1 MTIAQIIAAKKA
13 KQTAGTERKTIDG
26 TERKTIDGIDY
37 ARNAMNPEWV
47 AQGPAA
53 DPMLDAAIARI
64 DPPSLGKRRAGL
76 VLSAST
82 PLAEADVAEKLHHS
96 ELRSLSRPQGESVPV
111 LPVAADAATTA
122 WHQATNAF
130 ESELC
135 LMRDPTDSERGWLA
149 LRLDGQPLPLL
160 LKSFM
165 LFDHPQ
171 TVRSQPF

>member
-1 MTIAQIIAAKKA
+1 MPTIAQIIAAKKA
-13 KQTAGTERKTIDG
+13 AASKAPAPQ
-26 TERKTIDGIDY
+26 
-37 ARNAMNPEWV
+37 
-47 AQGPAA
+47 PAA
-53 DPMLDAAIARI
+53 DPMLEAAIDRI

-82 PLAEADVAEKLHHS
+82 PLPAADIAEKAHHA
-96 ELRSLSRPQGESVPV
+96 ELRSLSRPQGEAVPV

-122 WHQATNAF
+122 WHQAINAF

>member
-1 MTIAQIIAAKKA
+1 MTIAEIIAAKKRSA
-13 KQTAGTERKTIDG
+13 A
-26 TERKTIDGIDY
+26 
-37 ARNAMNPEWV
+37 
-47 AQGPAA
+47 PAA
-53 DPMLDAAIARI
+53 PQAPQADPVLEAAIDRI
-64 DPPSLGKRRAGL
+64 DPPSVGKRRAGL

-82 PLAEADVAEKLHHS
+82 PLPAAVVAEKAHHA
-96 ELRSLSRPQGESVPV
+96 ELRSLSQPQGEALPV

-122 WHQATNAF
+122 WHQAINAF

-135 LMRDPTDSERGWLA
+135 LMRDPVDSERGWLA

>member
-1 MTIAQIIAAKKA
+1 MTIAEIIAAKKRA
-13 KQTAGTERKTIDG
+13 A
-26 TERKTIDGIDY
+26 
-37 ARNAMNPEWV
+37 A
-47 AQGPAA
+47 PAA
-53 DPMLDAAIARI
+53 PQAPQADPVLEAAIDRI
-64 DPPSLGKRRAGL
+64 APPSLGKRRAGL

-82 PLAEADVAEKLHHS
+82 PMPAADIAEKAHHA
-96 ELRSLSRPQGESVPV
+96 ELRSLSLPQGEALPV

-122 WHQATNAF
+122 WHAAINAF

-135 LMRDPTDSERGWLA
+135 LMRDPVDSERGWLA

-171 TVRSQPF
+171 PVRSQPF

>member
-1 MTIAQIIAAKKA
+1 MPTIAEIIAAKKRA
-13 KQTAGTERKTIDG
+13 A
-26 TERKTIDGIDY
+26 
-37 ARNAMNPEWV
+37 A
-47 AQGPAA
+47 PAA
-53 DPMLDAAIARI
+53 PQAPQADPVLEAAIDRI
-64 DPPSLGKRRAGL
+64 DPPSVGKRPAGL

-82 PLAEADVAEKLHHS
+82 PLAAADVAEKAHHS
-96 ELRSLSRPQGESVPV
+96 ELRSLSQPQGEAMPV

-122 WHQATNAF
+122 WHQAINAF

>member
-13 KQTAGTERKTIDG
+13 AASKVTPAPIDLVSMG
-26 TERKTIDGIDY
+26 D
-37 ARNAMNPEWV
+37 M
-47 AQGPAA
+47 
-53 DPMLDAAIARI
+53 MLDAAIARI

-82 PLAEADVAEKLHHS
+82 PLPAADVAEKAHHA
-96 ELRSLSRPQGESVPV
+96 ELRSLSQPQGEAVPM
-111 LPVAADAATTA
+111 LPVAADRQTTA
-122 WHQATNAF
+122 WHAATNAF

-149 LRLDGQPLPLL
+149 LRLDGQEMPLL

>member
-1 MTIAQIIAAKKA
+1 MTIAEIIAAKKRSA
-13 KQTAGTERKTIDG
+13 A
-26 TERKTIDGIDY
+26 
-37 ARNAMNPEWV
+37 
-47 AQGPAA
+47 PAA
-53 DPMLDAAIARI
+53 PQAPQADPVLEAAIDRI
-64 DPPSLGKRRAGL
+64 DPPSVGKRRAGL

-82 PLAEADVAEKLHHS
+82 PLPAAVVAEKAHHA
-96 ELRSLSRPQGESVPV
+96 ELRSLSQPQGEAVPV

-122 WHQATNAF
+122 WHQAINAF

-135 LMRDPTDSERGWLA
+135 LMRDPVDSERGWLA
-149 LRLDGQPLPLL
+149 LRLDGQEMPLL

>member
-1 MTIAQIIAAKKA
+1 MQTIAQIIAAKK
-13 KQTAGTERKTIDG
+13 
-26 TERKTIDGIDY
+26 
-37 ARNAMNPEWV
+37 RNA
-47 AQGPAA
+47 APAA
-53 DPMLDAAIARI
+53 PAQQADPALEAAIARI
-64 DPPSLGKRRAGL
+64 DPPSVGKRRAGL

-82 PLAEADVAEKLHHS
+82 PLAAADIAEKAHYS
-96 ELRSLSRPQGESVPV
+96 EARSLSQPQGEAVPV
-111 LPVAADAATTA
+111 LPVAADPATTA
-122 WHQATNAF
+122 WHQAINAF

>member
-13 KQTAGTERKTIDG
+13 AANKGSSVST
-26 TERKTIDGIDY
+26 
-37 ARNAMNPEWV
+37 
-47 AQGPAA
+47 PAA
-53 DPMLDAAIARI
+53 IAERSEVKDAIARI

-82 PLAEADVAEKLHHS
+82 PLPAADVAEKLHHS
-96 ELRSLSRPQGESVPV
+96 ELRSLSKPQGEAMPV

-122 WHQATNAF
+122 WHQAINAF

>member
-1 MTIAQIIAAKKA
+1 VL
-13 KQTAGTERKTIDG
+13 E
-26 TERKTIDGIDY
+26 
-37 ARNAMNPEWV
+37 
-47 AQGPAA
+47 
-53 DPMLDAAIARI
+53 AAIDRI
-64 DPPSLGKRRAGL
+64 DPPSVGKRRAGL

-82 PLAEADVAEKLHHS
+82 PLPAAVVAEKAHHA
-96 ELRSLSRPQGESVPV
+96 ELRSLSQPQGEALPV

-122 WHQATNAF
+122 WHQAINAF

-135 LMRDPTDSERGWLA
+135 LMRDPVDSERGWLA

>member
-1 MTIAQIIAAKKA
+1 MPTIAEIIAAKK
-13 KQTAGTERKTIDG
+13 
-26 TERKTIDGIDY
+26 
-37 ARNAMNPEWV
+37 RNAAPQ
-47 AQGPAA
+47 APQA
-53 DPMLDAAIARI
+53 DPMLEAAIARI

-82 PLAEADVAEKLHHS
+82 PLPAAEVAEKAHYS
-96 ELRSLSRPQGESVPV
+96 EARSLSQPQGEAVPV
-111 LPVAADAATTA
+111 LPVAADPATTA
-122 WHQATNAF
+122 WHQAINAF

-149 LRLDGQPLPLL
+149 LRLDGQEMPLL

-171 TVRSQPF
+171 QTRSQPF